1 MKTTVHIDDRKHLQ
15 RKTGISGKKH
25 MDNKASQ
32 AYHLRE
38 FCGGGNSHPN
48 TTLKDIKCHVS
59 VDQRC
64 LSQLEPLISPVSK
77 GDAKAQENR
86 HDGEGVA
93 SQQA

>member
-25 MDNKASQ
+25 MDSKASQ

-48 TTLKDIKCHVS
+48 TTLKNIECHVS
-59 VDQRC
+59 VDQQY
-64 LSQLEPLISPVSK
+64 LSQLEPFLSHLFPK
-77 GDAKAQENR
+77 KTPKRKRTTTTAKA
-86 HDGEGVA
+86 
-93 SQQA
+93 